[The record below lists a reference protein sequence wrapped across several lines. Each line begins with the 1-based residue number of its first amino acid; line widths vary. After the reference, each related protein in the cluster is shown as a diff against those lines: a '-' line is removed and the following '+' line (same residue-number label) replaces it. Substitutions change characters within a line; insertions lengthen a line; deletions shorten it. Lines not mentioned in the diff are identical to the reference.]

1 MLRKRESPAKPR
13 RIDKFLLPLLINVLL
28 AGAIVASQ
36 LLLGNLFLTLTLSLL
51 LLIGDYFL
59 LSEGRRKKER
69 AIVRLEKDFSESF
82 RCFSVFVETG
92 MTPYQALRETLPF
105 SSPALREKIETLLH
119 EIDED
124 KSVAPYVR
132 FSDGFRSLAVRQV
145 MIAIHR
151 MASEGGG
158 EAYLRQFR
166 SLFQSYGDESR
177 KKAAADLDGR
187 MGMASFLP
195 LVASALVMALIAIGI
210 VSVLGVAIH
219 GI

>member
-1 MLRKRESPAKPR
+1 MLRKRESHAKPR
-13 RIDKFLLPLLINVLL
+13 RIERFLLPALGNLLFI
-28 AGAIVASQ
+28 GAILASQ

-51 LLIGDYFL
+51 LLIVDYFL

-69 AIVRLEKDFSESF
+69 AIVRLESDFSESF

-105 SSPALREKIETLLH
+105 SSPALRERIETLLR

-124 KSVAPYVR
+124 KSVSPYVR
-132 FSDGFRSLAVRQV
+132 FSEGFRSLAVRQV

-151 MASEGGG
+151 MATEGGG

-177 KKAAADLDGR
+177 KKAALDLDSR

-219 GI
+219 GL